1 MSLQEKLNAHK
12 ARSSAGRSPEV
23 AQTLSRA
30 TEELRASGIMER
42 VLKVGSRAPRF
53 VLPNAQGTLVSSAEL
68 LQSGPLVV
76 SFYRG
81 HW

>member
-12 ARSSAGRSPEV
+12 AKSPAGRPPEV
-23 AQTLSRA
+23 AATLRGA

-42 VLKVGSRAPRF
+42 VLKVGARAPQF
-53 VLPNAQGTLVSSAEL
+53 ALPNAQETVISSAEL
-68 LQSGPLVV
+68 LKRGPLVL

>member
-12 ARSSAGRSPEV
+12 AKSQAGRSPEV
-23 AQTLSRA
+23 AATFRRA
-30 TEELRASGIMER
+30 IEELRASGIMDG
-42 VLKVGSRAPRF
+42 VLKVGTRAPQF
-53 VLPNAQGTLVSSAEL
+53 ALPNAQGTTVTSAEL
-68 LQSGPLVV
+68 LKRGPLVL

>member
-12 ARSSAGRSPEV
+12 ATSQAGRSPEV
-23 AQTLSRA
+23 AATFRRA
-30 TEELRASGIMER
+30 TEDLRASGIMER
-42 VLKVGSRAPRF
+42 VLKVGTRAPQF
-53 VLPNAQGTLVSSAEL
+53 ALPNAQGTTVSSARL
-68 LQSGPLVV
+68 LERGPLVL

>member
-12 ARSSAGRSPEV
+12 AKSQAGRPPEV
-23 AQTLSRA
+23 AATLRRA
-30 TEELRASGIMER
+30 TEDLRASGIMER
-42 VLKVGSRAPRF
+42 VLKPGTRAPQF
-53 VLPNAQGTLVSSAEL
+53 TLPNAHGNTVSSAEL
-68 LQSGPLVV
+68 LKRSALVV

>member
-12 ARSSAGRSPEV
+12 AKSQAGRPPEV
-23 AQTLSRA
+23 AATFRRA

-42 VLKVGSRAPRF
+42 VLKVDTRAPHF
-53 VLPNAQGTLVSSAEL
+53 VLPNAQGSTVSSVEL
-68 LQSGPLVV
+68 LKRGPLVL

>member
-12 ARSSAGRSPEV
+12 AKSAAGRPPEI
-23 AQTLSRA
+23 AATLRRA

-42 VLKVGSRAPRF
+42 VLKVGTRAPQF
-53 VLPNAQGTLVSSAEL
+53 ALPNAQGTVIRSAEL
-68 LQSGPLVV
+68 LRNGPLVV

>member
-12 ARSSAGRSPEV
+12 AKSQAGRSPEV
-23 AQTLSRA
+23 AAILRRA
-30 TEELRASGIMER
+30 TGELRASGIMER
-42 VLKVGSRAPRF
+42 VLKIGTPAPQF
-53 VLPNAQGTLVSSAEL
+53 ALPNARGTTVSSAQL
-68 LQSGPLVV
+68 LKGGPLVL

>member
-12 ARSSAGRSPEV
+12 AKSQAGRSPEI
-23 AQTLSRA
+23 AATFRRA
-30 TEELRASGIMER
+30 TEELRASGIVEL
-42 VLKVGSRAPRF
+42 VLKIGTAAPRF
-53 VLPNAQGTLVSSAEL
+53 ALLNAQGTTVSSADL
-68 LQSGPLVV
+68 LQRGPLVL